1 MGWGVKKGSSKND
14 KGARV
19 AIANQENCRM
29 EGLRGGR
36 NNGEEEEGLN
46 EGRERIGLRVPK

>member
-1 MGWGVKKGSSKND
+1 MGWGVKKGSSKTD
-14 KGARV
+14 KAARV

-36 NNGEEEEGLN
+36 NNGEEGLN